1 MICLIPMLPQR
12 QNNAGPRP
20 LPLEDYFSSFADH
33 VIGRRQFFESPF
45 GRNRVIYADWTAGG
59 RGYGPIEKR
68 LQCNVLPFFANTH
81 TGTTVT
87 GRAMTAAYE
96 EAKAIIKAHVH
107 ADTDDL
113 LLFCGSGMTD
123 AVCRLQRMLG
133 LRASKEEMVVFV
145 THMEHHSN
153 HISWLETGA
162 TVEIIRAAPDGNVDL
177 EYFTELL
184 KKYKHRRVK
193 IAAVT
198 ACSNVTGIQTPYHT
212 IAALVHAYSGYC
224 FVDFASS
231 APYVSID
238 MHPPEPGGDLDG
250 IYFSCHKFLG
260 GPGTPGVLVFNGR
273 LHKGGVPDR
282 PGGGTILYSNPW
294 GGREYISDIEQREDG
309 GTPPIL
315 QAIKAALCI
324 RLKEEMGVEQMLR
337 REEELLECVFD
348 RLPGMPGVTI
358 LEAGYRRRLGI
369 VSFMMTG
376 GHYNLVVKMLNDRFG
391 IQTRGGCSCAGPYG
405 HFLLH
410 IDEARS
416 QAMRASLKSGDL
428 SCKPGWVRLSL
439 HPTMTDDEIGYIL
452 DAIGITVERYRE
464 WAADYVYDPASNEF
478 VFRGWGE
485 RNRVREWFSAPL

>member
-1 MICLIPMLPQR
+1 MLPQK
-12 QNNAGPRP
+12 QNSIVASS
-20 LPLEDYFSSFADH
+20 LEAYFQPFAQH

-45 GRNRVIYADWTAGG
+45 GRNRVIYADWTASG

-68 LQCNVLPFFANTH
+68 LQEEVLPFFANTH

-96 EAKAIIKAHVH
+96 EASAIIKEHVH
-107 ADTDDL
+107 ADAGDA

-133 LRASKEEMVVFV
+133 FRTPKEDTVIFV

-162 TVEIIRAAPDGNVDL
+162 TVEVIKAGPDGNVDPGHL
-177 EYFTELL
+177 RQLL
-184 KKYKHRRVK
+184 VQYRHRRVK

-198 ACSNVTGIQTPYHT
+198 ACSNVTGIQTPYHI
-212 IAALVHAYSGYC
+212 IARLMHAVDGYC

-238 MHPPEPGGDLDG
+238 MHPELPGGDLDA

-260 GPGTPGVLVFNGR
+260 GPGTPGVLVFNKR
-273 LHKGGVPDR
+273 LYRGGVPDR

-294 GGREYISDIEQREDG
+294 GGRAYVSAIEQREDG
-309 GTPPIL
+309 GTPAIL
-315 QAIKAALCI
+315 QAIKAALCV
-324 RLKEEMGVEQMLR
+324 RLKQEMGVEQLLR
-337 REEELLECVFD
+337 REDELLETVFD
-348 RLPGMPGVTI
+348 RLPGMPGVRL

-369 VSFMMTG
+369 VSFMVAG
-376 GHYNLVVKMLNDRFG
+376 AHYNLIVKILDDRFG

-405 HFLLH
+405 HWLLG
-410 IDEARS
+410 IDEVRS
-416 QAMRASLKSGDL
+416 RALFQSLRAGDL

-439 HPTMTDDEIGYIL
+439 HPTMSDEEIGYIL
-452 DAIGITVERYRE
+452 DAIEITIERYPE
-464 WAADYVYDPASNEF
+464 WKADYAYDPATNEF
-478 VFRGWGE
+478 VFRG
-485 RNRVREWFSAPL
+485 REQYAGVGKWFSAPLR